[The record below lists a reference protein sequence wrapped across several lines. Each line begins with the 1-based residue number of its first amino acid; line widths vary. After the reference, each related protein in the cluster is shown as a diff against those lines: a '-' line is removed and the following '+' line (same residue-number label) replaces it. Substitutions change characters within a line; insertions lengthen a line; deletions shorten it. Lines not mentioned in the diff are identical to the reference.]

1 MPWQVIVLEKGRFTP
16 AADLSLR
23 ERESGKEMYEM
34 GTLLTTIDAGG
45 RSLLQPRLQQSFCLL
60 NAIECR

>member
-1 MPWQVIVLEKGRFTP
+1 MLEKGRFTP

-34 GTLLTTIDAGG
+34 GTLLTTIDAGENVMLSG
-45 RSLLQPRLQQSFCLL
+45 THLGL
-60 NAIECR
+60 